1 MNGFLVPANAKRG
14 TLIFN
19 IFRPFDLIM
28 FGTGMAVT
36 LLLLVLVDSNNT
48 IMILL
53 SCLPVGVTGQYLII
67 IMSYVLYKVY
77 LDFSQKEEII
87 YGEVGVFMKN
97 SATTKNSSKYTEDW
111 LPIKSIAN
119 GAIIL
124 DNKQKVTGIKI
135 KPRNIFILDQGTQDN
150 TIIAL
155 KNFYNTIDFEFWLI
169 SADRPVDLNN
179 YLARLQLL
187 YNQTPNPAVRKL
199 INQDI
204 DKANDFMN
212 NNITDTEY
220 YILFKDKNDDLIQK
234 RLRTLITGL
243 ASAGLEAKQ
252 VSNDDLRIILDN
264 FLNSGMTTNFG
275 TVIA

>member
-1 MNGFLVPANAKRG
+1 
-14 TLIFN
+14 
-19 IFRPFDLIM
+19 
-28 FGTGMAVT
+28 
-36 LLLLVLVDSNNT
+36 
-48 IMILL
+48 
-53 SCLPVGVTGQYLII
+53 
-67 IMSYVLYKVY
+67 
-77 LDFSQKEEII
+77 
-87 YGEVGVFMKN
+87 MKN

-220 YILFKDKNDDLIQK
+220 YILLKYQMMI
-234 RLRTLITGL
+234 
-243 ASAGLEAKQ
+243 
-252 VSNDDLRIILDN
+252 
-264 FLNSGMTTNFG
+264 
-275 TVIA
+275 

>member
-1 MNGFLVPANAKRG
+1 M
-14 TLIFN
+14 
-19 IFRPFDLIM
+19 
-28 FGTGMAVT
+28 
-36 LLLLVLVDSNNT
+36 
-48 IMILL
+48 
-53 SCLPVGVTGQYLII
+53 
-67 IMSYVLYKVY
+67 
-77 LDFSQKEEII
+77 KEEII

>member
-1 MNGFLVPANAKRG
+1 MTSLQTTVK
-14 TLIFN
+14 
-19 IFRPFDLIM
+19 
-28 FGTGMAVT
+28 
-36 LLLLVLVDSNNT
+36 NN
-48 IMILL
+48 
-53 SCLPVGVTGQYLII
+53 
-67 IMSYVLYKVY
+67 
-77 LDFSQKEEII
+77 
-87 YGEVGVFMKN
+87 
-97 SATTKNSSKYTEDW
+97 SKYTEDW
-111 LPIKSIAN
+111 LPIRNISN
-119 GAIIL
+119 GMIVL
-124 DNKQKVTGIKI
+124 ENKKKVTGVKI
-135 KPRNIFILDQGTQDN
+135 RPRNIFILDQSSQDS
-150 TIIAL
+150 TLIAL

-187 YNQTPNPAVRKL
+187 YNQTSNPAVRKL

-220 YILFKDKNDDLIQK
+220 YILFKEKNDDLIQK

-243 ASAGLEAKQ
+243 ANYGLEAVQ
-252 VSNDDLRIILDN
+252 VSNDDLRVILDN

>member
-1 MNGFLVPANAKRG
+1 MTNLQTTVK
-14 TLIFN
+14 
-19 IFRPFDLIM
+19 
-28 FGTGMAVT
+28 
-36 LLLLVLVDSNNT
+36 NN
-48 IMILL
+48 
-53 SCLPVGVTGQYLII
+53 
-67 IMSYVLYKVY
+67 
-77 LDFSQKEEII
+77 
-87 YGEVGVFMKN
+87 
-97 SATTKNSSKYTEDW
+97 SKYTEDW
-111 LPIKSIAN
+111 LPIRNISN
-119 GAIIL
+119 GMIVL
-124 DNKQKVTGIKI
+124 ENKKKVTGVKI
-135 KPRNIFILDQGTQDN
+135 RPRNIFILDQSSQDS
-150 TIIAL
+150 TLIAL

-187 YNQTPNPAVRKL
+187 YNQTSNPAVRKL

-220 YILFKDKNDDLIQK
+220 YILFKEKNDDLIQK

-243 ASAGLEAKQ
+243 ANSGLEAVQ
-252 VSNDDLRIILDN
+252 VSNDDLRVILDN